1 MLAVPV
7 RKAGMQHAMKTTGR
21 NHIEFFKPNSR
32 FAFIPI
38 RDLADAVNSPT
49 PRLAL
54 PSFQRDAVWDE
65 RHVELLWDSMLRV
78 FPVGTILLARG
89 RNTETRQLQLSRM
102 DVAKATKRL
111 ESGLVLIDGQQRCI
125 AVAMGFRSWR
135 GGDPCRLWVDLAEPT
150 TEKDA
155 ATFRV
160 VLCSVRYPWGQ
171 GATEAQ
177 KRAARDLAGRHGVA
191 VDADLPSLGSTW
203 PVRATRPVPLAE
215 FIGLVQEHRGHEWR
229 DLLPAALSQTGTQLA
244 DKSPYAEA
252 VVTAVMAL
260 QDYRVPAIL
269 LGDLDPQDLGTAFQR
284 LNRQGVEMSAED
296 LFFSG
301 LKMRW
306 PAAHDLVWQVHG
318 DPLVGKFLPPTQVV
332 HLAAR
337 LAVRFQM
344 KEQPDL
350 PRLDVEKFRKLA
362 DVPGA
367 AGGASFLAGVKHY
380 LQPRGGAGGVGL
392 LHTRLRSARS
402 ALSYRSADAADP
414 GLPAPLLARLHWR
427 VWHTIV
433 AWLEAAD
440 CVEVG
445 PADRIDII
453 RFALMDLFCV
463 RRHTETIARA
473 LLDEAAKASG
483 AFPGRAIYARL
494 REPGATMVENQ
505 LPSPGEFASTVLDD
519 SADLSRDILQNERLL
534 AMWVQRRWLARWF
547 PHFDPTLFA
556 RAEDLPF
563 DLDHIVPAAHINM
576 RGRGWNVSSQ
586 FEAWREG
593 LSNSVGNFRYWP
605 KGENRADGEAN
616 PGKKHLLGDATVEL
630 PDDATLRRP
639 PYGLRT
645 YAEVRAAS
653 YVPEAL
659 RDAWATASTGSGG
672 NHDWKDEKR
681 VQAWR
686 HAVMG
691 RRAAMYRDLFVTAGF
706 DAWLPAVDSSTSVG
720 PVVAAP

>member
-1 MLAVPV
+1 
-7 RKAGMQHAMKTTGR
+7 MKKTAR
-21 NHIEFFKPNSR
+21 NDGEFFAPNSR

-38 RDLADAVNSPT
+38 RALADAVNSPT

-65 RHVELLWDSMLRV
+65 RHVDLLWDSMLRG
-78 FPVGTILLARG
+78 FPVGAILLARG
-89 RNTETRQLQLSRM
+89 RNADTRHLQLSRM
-102 DVAKATKRL
+102 DVAKASRRL
-111 ESGLVLIDGQQRCI
+111 DTGLVLIDGQQRSI

-135 GGDPCRLWVDLAEPT
+135 DGDPCRLWVDIAEPT

-177 KRAARDLAGRHGVA
+177 KRATRESAARHGVTIE
-191 VDADLPSLGSTW
+191 ADLPSLGSTW
-203 PVRATRPVPLAE
+203 PVHATRPVPLAE
-215 FIGLVQEHRGHEWR
+215 FLGLVEERREHEWR
-229 DLLPAALSQTGTQLA
+229 DLLPVALSQTAAVLA
-244 DKSPYAEA
+244 DASPVAEA
-252 VVTAVMAL
+252 VVWAAMAL
-260 QDYRVPAIL
+260 KDYCVPAIL
-269 LGDLDPQDLGTAFQR
+269 LGDLHPQDLGTAFQR

-306 PAAHDLVWQVHG
+306 PSAHDLVWQVHG
-318 DPLVGKFLPPTQVV
+318 DPLVGKFLPPTQIV

-344 KEQPDL
+344 TEQPDL

-362 DVPGA
+362 DSPSAV
-367 AGGASFLAGVKHY
+367 GGGTFMDGVKHY
-380 LQPRGGAGGVGL
+380 LQQRTEAGGIGL
-392 LHTRLRSARS
+392 LHARLRAARR

-433 AWLEAAD
+433 AWLEATD
-440 CVEVG
+440 CVDVG
-445 PADRIDII
+445 TADRADII

-463 RRHTETIARA
+463 RRHTETLARA
-473 LLDEAAKASG
+473 LLDEAAKASS

-494 REPGATMVENQ
+494 REAGATLVENH
-505 LPSPGEFASTVLDD
+505 LPTPDEFASTVLDD
-519 SADLSRDILQNERLL
+519 STDPSRDILQNERLL
-534 AMWVQRRWLARWF
+534 AMWVQRQWLARWF

-576 RGRGWNVSSQ
+576 RGRGWHVSSQ

-616 PGKKHLLGDATVEL
+616 PGKKHLLGDAIAEL

-639 PYGLRT
+639 PYGMRT

-653 YVPEAL
+653 YIPEDL
-659 RDAWATASTGSGG
+659 REDWAGASTGTSG
-672 NHDWKDEKR
+672 NYDWKDEKR
-681 VQAWR
+681 ILAWR
-686 HAVMG
+686 RAVMK
-691 RRAAMYRDLFVTAGF
+691 RRTAMYREVFTVLDFAAWTMGA
-706 DAWLPAVDSSTSVG
+706 DAPPQLQAAE
-720 PVVAAP
+720 VA

>member
-1 MLAVPV
+1 
-7 RKAGMQHAMKTTGR
+7 MKKTAR
-21 NHIEFFKPNSR
+21 NDGEFFAPNSR

-38 RDLADAVNSPT
+38 RALADAVNSPT

-65 RHVELLWDSMLRV
+65 RNVELLWDSMLRG
-78 FPVGTILLARG
+78 FPIGAILLARG
-89 RNTETRQLQLSRM
+89 RKTVTRQLQRARM
-102 DVAKATKRL
+102 AVANPTQMSNSA
-111 ESGLVLIDGQQRCI
+111 LVLIDGQQRSI

-135 GGDPCRLWVDLAEPT
+135 DGDPCRLWLDLAEPT

-155 ATFRV
+155 AKFRI

-171 GATEAQ
+171 GATEGQ
-177 KRAARDLAGRHGVA
+177 KRAARDSAAKHGVA
-191 VDADLPSLGSTW
+191 VNTDAPSLDTTW
-203 PVRATRPVPLAE
+203 PVRAGLPVPLAE
-215 FIGLVQEHRGHEWR
+215 FLALVQGHRGTEWASLLPVAL
-229 DLLPAALSQTGTQLA
+229 DGLSAMLPAAA
-244 DKSPYAEA
+244 AFAER
-252 VVTAVMAL
+252 VVAAATEL
-260 QDYRVPAIL
+260 EDYCVPAVL
-269 LGDLDPQDLGTAFQR
+269 LRELDPEDLGTAFQR
-284 LNRQGVEMSAED
+284 LNGRGVPMGPDD

-318 DPLVGKFLPPTQVV
+318 DPRVGKFLMPTQIV

-344 KEQPDL
+344 ADQPDL

-362 DVPGA
+362 DSPSA
-367 AGGASFLAGVKHY
+367 TGGGTFMDGVRHY
-380 LQPRGGAGGVGL
+380 LQQRTGVGGVGL
-392 LHTRLRSARS
+392 LHERLRAARR
-402 ALSYRSADAADP
+402 ALSYRPVDAADP

-427 VWHTIV
+427 VWHTVV
-433 AWLEAAD
+433 AWLEATD
-440 CVEVG
+440 CVDVG
-445 PADRIDII
+445 TTDRADII

-463 RRHTETIARA
+463 RRHTETLARA

-494 REPGATMVENQ
+494 REAGATLVENH
-505 LPSPGEFASTVLDD
+505 LPTPDEFASTVLDD
-519 SADLSRDILQNERLL
+519 RTDPSRDILQNERLL
-534 AMWVQRRWLARWF
+534 AMWVQRQWLARWF

-576 RGRGWNVSSQ
+576 RGRGWHVSSQ

-616 PGKKHLLGDATVEL
+616 PGKKHLLGDAIAEL

-639 PYGLRT
+639 PYGMRT

-653 YVPEAL
+653 YIPEDL
-659 RDAWATASTGSGG
+659 REDWAGASTGTGG
-672 NHDWKDEKR
+672 NYDWKDEKR
-681 VQAWR
+681 ILAWR
-686 HAVMG
+686 RAVMK
-691 RRAAMYRDLFVTAGF
+691 RRTAMYREVFTVLDFAAWTMGA
-706 DAWLPAVDSSTSVG
+706 DARPQLQGAE
-720 PVVAAP
+720 VA